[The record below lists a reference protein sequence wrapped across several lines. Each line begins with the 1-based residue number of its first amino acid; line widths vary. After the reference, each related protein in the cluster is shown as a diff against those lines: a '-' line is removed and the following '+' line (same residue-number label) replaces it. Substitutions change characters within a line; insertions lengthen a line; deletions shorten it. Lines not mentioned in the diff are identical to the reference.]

1 MSKRNIAWICLVA
14 SGLSELVWSYFMK
27 LSNGFTVLLP
37 SVITIAVLA
46 AGFFILAKAVNEFGI
61 GMTYSV
67 FTGIGVVG
75 TTLVGI
81 FVLKE
86 GVSPLKVVSLV
97 LLISGIIGLKL
108 CEGEDD
114 AK

>member
-1 MSKRNIAWICLVA
+1 MSKRNIAWICLII

-37 SVITIAVLA
+37 SLITIAVLA
-46 AGFFILAKAVNEFGI
+46 AGFFILAKAVDEFGI

-81 FVLKE
+81 FALHEGVGVLKA
-86 GVSPLKVVSLV
+86 VSLM
-97 LLISGIIGLKL
+97 LLVSGIIGLKL
-108 CEGEDD
+108 SEGEDD